1 MICIPIVSETT
12 ETAIKDMARAEKLA
26 DLIEIRADYIN
37 DLDLGKIIAAKNK
50 PVIVTIIPKNENGK
64 FEGTEKERT
73 ALLRQAVDLGT
84 DYIDISIE
92 CPELSDLIKYCKNTK
107 SIVSYHNYNK
117 TPENLQKISQKIEEA
132 GADII
137 KIATFANKL
146 SDNLKIFELIRR
158 SSKDIIALCMG
169 EQGEISRIL
178 GPIYG
183 SYLTFGSLESG
194 SESAPGQIP
203 AQILRDVYRVNEV
216 EQGFDVYGLIGNPVN
231 KSRGYMLF
239 NPLFKHYNI
248 NAMYLNFLV
257 ADIDNFTRYFQG
269 LLTGFSITMPFK
281 QELFYILNDIT
292 PEAEKIGAINTIVKD
307 RGKITGHNTDI
318 AGIINPLLEKVP
330 LKSKAVTLLGA
341 GGAARAAAVGIMAKG
356 GKLTILNRTISKAEK
371 LAKDLGCDFGPVSDF
386 ENIKTDILINMT
398 SVGMVP
404 DTDQAPVDTGFVKD
418 MVVFDGIYNPGKTKL
433 LIEAEKNG
441 CTIIPGT
448 EMFIHQAAEQ
458 FKLWTGI
465 DPDLNVMKNIL
476 K

>member
-1 MICIPIVSETT
+1 MICVPIISKTT
-12 ETAIKDMARAEKLA
+12 KDAITDMARAEKFA

-37 DLDLGKIIAAKNK
+37 DLNLKKILVAKTR
-50 PVIVTIIPKNENGK
+50 PVIVTITPKNENGK
-64 FEGTEKERT
+64 FKGTEKERT
-73 ALLRQAVDLGT
+73 SLLRQAVDLGA

-107 SIVSYHNYNK
+107 SIVSYHNYDD
-117 TPENLQKISQKIEEA
+117 TPKNLFEITQKIEA
-132 GADII
+132 TGADII
-137 KIATFANKL
+137 KVATFANKL

-158 SSKDIIALCMG
+158 STKDIIALCMG
-169 EQGEISRIL
+169 EQGEMSRIL

-203 AQILRDVYRVNEV
+203 AQILKDVYRVNEV

-231 KSRGYMLF
+231 KSRGYLLF
-239 NPLFKHYNI
+239 NPLFRHYNI
-248 NAMYLNFLV
+248 NAIYLNFLV
-257 ADIDNFTRYFQG
+257 ADIDNFNRYFQG

-281 QELFYILNDIT
+281 QELFHILNNIT

-307 RGKITGHNTDI
+307 KGKITGHNTDI

-330 LKSKAVTLLGA
+330 LKGKNVTLLGA
-341 GGAARAAAVGIMAKG
+341 GGAARAAAVGIIAKG
-356 GKLTILNRTISKAEK
+356 GNLTILNRTVSKAEQ
-371 LAKDLGCDFGPVSDF
+371 LAEDLGCDFGPVSDF
-386 ENIKTDILINMT
+386 KNIKTDILINMT
-398 SVGMVP
+398 SVGMEP
-404 DTDQAPVDTGFVKD
+404 DIDQTPVDTTLLKD
-418 MVVFDGIYNPGKTKL
+418 MVVFDGIYNPKKTKL
-433 LIEAEKNG
+433 LIKAEKNG
-441 CTIIPGT
+441 CTIIPGA

-465 DPDLNVMKNIL
+465 DPDLDVMKNIL